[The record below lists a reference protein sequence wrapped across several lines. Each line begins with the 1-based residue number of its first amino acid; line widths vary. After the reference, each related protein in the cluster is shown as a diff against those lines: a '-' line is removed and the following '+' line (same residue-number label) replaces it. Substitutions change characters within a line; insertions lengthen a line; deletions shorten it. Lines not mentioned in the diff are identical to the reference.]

1 MLRPVCRRHLVAGH
15 RWGVRWTPRDARHG
29 GVASGGV
36 CHRDRPVVRRGAWCA
51 RGRLGCCRGAAT
63 HRVLLAMAMTA
74 GLLASLLAVLGS
86 WGISGVRMGNR
97 CGASRFTINATMVVL
112 WWASRCVGGV
122 MTTPGM
128 CCSPGGRRSCGGAL
142 RIAVRRG
149 LRGELRRRGE
159 HPDGVAVSFVKV
171 VELQARGIPH
181 YHAVIGLDAAP
192 DRDEPVARCRPR
204 SAPPSWRCVHG
215 LRPSG

>member
-1 MLRPVCRRHLVAGH
+1 
-15 RWGVRWTPRDARHG
+15 
-29 GVASGGV
+29 
-36 CHRDRPVVRRGAWCA
+36 
-51 RGRLGCCRGAAT
+51 
-63 HRVLLAMAMTA
+63 
-74 GLLASLLAVLGS
+74 
-86 WGISGVRMGNR
+86 
-97 CGASRFTINATMVVL
+97 MVVM

-122 MTTPGM
+122 MTTPVM

-142 RIAVRRG
+142 RLR

-192 DRDEPVARCRPR
+192 MQRDE
-204 SAPPSWRCVHG
+204 S
-215 LRPSG
+215 LF